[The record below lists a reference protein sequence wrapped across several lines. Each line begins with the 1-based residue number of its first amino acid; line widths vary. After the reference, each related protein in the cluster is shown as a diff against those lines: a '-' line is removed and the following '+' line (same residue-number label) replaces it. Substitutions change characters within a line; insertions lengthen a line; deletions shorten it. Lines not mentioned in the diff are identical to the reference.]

1 MALCCATSS
10 TLPLWAVDWENPGLT
25 FVDEPNLTQD
35 ETGGGVYYIYHPATG
50 MFLTNGN
57 NHNTQLSVGTT
68 GQDIT
73 LVYGTDRGLVRE
85 DPDYASVKGWIMNML
100 NGPTNS
106 GFHEVYLTSQ
116 TQAWVDC
123 NLQGHMLW
131 NITANGD
138 GTYRISIVDEDPEYG
153 ANADVAHMKGGMMA
167 VVMAAEGETQSTVVI
182 PCADTTY
189 PEYANADG
197 DWKFVAPEVYDVYA
211 AKVTSLKPQLEA
223 ASDVSGFDYSEYEA
237 IYNSMDVTAE
247 EVETAANNLA
257 ADLIAFQAGEA
268 SEATPVDMSY
278 LISDNSFQNGGSGWT
293 LNNMNADHHGTG
305 DVYEDPDDPTHNLN
319 YFLESWVGGGT
330 AEAPGSVDA
339 GRTVNAS
346 YTLNTMPAGKY
357 RLSADCFG
365 VMQADVANSASRAI
379 GVYLTVN
386 ADGVERTADAHTL
399 EFYGDNS
406 DKPVPRP
413 VSIDFYAT
421 GGNPITVG
429 FKAEGSNCNWVGFD
443 NVKLEYMGAV
453 EGGMRTELSNL
464 ISSATA
470 VKDGYDNNNQT
481 YSKAGEAKFDNAVK
495 SAEDAI
501 ANAALTDAELLPFMT
516 AIYSQ
521 MDSLAADVEAY
532 GRLDGIVNEAY
543 AIADN
548 SAYADYFGET
558 AFDDYVYGVEEAV
571 GERTFDPVLVD
582 SVIPNAERLFVEAVK
597 GFLSDGTTTDA
608 TGVGTNM
615 NFSNGSN
622 GWTKEGNGDFKANH
636 NLAEVWQ
643 GSAYDVYQ
651 VLTGLP
657 KGTYKVTMQGF
668 SRPGANNVTAPSWD
682 PADPRAG
689 VTSFVYANQTE
700 QKLMHLYEFTSD
712 TNEIFGGVTN
722 DNANGTQITGTGNT
736 ALDGKFV
743 CSGTTG
749 AELVFNEGHYEQSL
763 LCYVGDDGE
772 LRLGVKATAASN
784 ASNWALFDNFRVEYV
799 GADMSGYVSTIEGLL
814 VRLNDVLANDGVTTL
829 EATGALNDAKLAGE
843 AFIKAPS
850 GYDEEACNALV
861 AQINAA
867 IELGNNSLST
877 VSELDD
883 LAYNYDIQI
892 NETQDF
898 DAYLDTEEY
907 EEFVG
912 LVVAA
917 LDYTGGTLQFNTL
930 DEVTKMIADINDVYG
945 RMLMTANDVTG
956 ATLDNPV
963 DVTNMIQNP
972 TFQLEP
978 NVDSWEGWTQSGGGF
993 GNQGAQGVAE
1003 LYNSDGG
1010 YVQQTIYGLPQGYY
1024 RMAYNGFYR
1033 AGDLNPAAVARRD
1046 GGEDTLLY
1054 NAVAFAR
1061 TASVDA
1067 HKPLPSIFE
1076 SILGDKLAEGDAV
1089 INDSINLDPGITYE
1103 CVANGTEGARL
1114 RFEDGLYAD
1123 AFSFYVKAGES
1134 VEIGVRKE
1142 GHLTNDWALFDNFQ
1156 LFYLGDGAEAP
1167 DDIETAIG
1175 ETAADG
1181 AVSVVSSTWYTI
1193 NGVRVSE
1200 PAQRGIY
1207 IRQDVMSDGT
1217 TKTLKVM
1224 VK

>member
-1 MALCCATSS
+1 M
-10 TLPLWAVDWENPGLT
+10 E
-25 FVDEPNLTQD
+25 
-35 ETGGGVYYIYHPATG
+35 
-50 MFLTNGN
+50 
-57 NHNTQLSVGTT
+57 
-68 GQDIT
+68 
-73 LVYGTDRGLVRE
+73 
-85 DPDYASVKGWIMNML
+85 
-100 NGPTNS
+100 
-106 GFHEVYLTSQ
+106 
-116 TQAWVDC
+116 
-123 NLQGHMLW
+123 
-131 NITANGD
+131 
-138 GTYRISIVDEDPEYG
+138 
-153 ANADVAHMKGGMMA
+153 
-167 VVMAAEGETQSTVVI
+167 
-182 PCADTTY
+182 
-189 PEYANADG
+189 
-197 DWKFVAPEVYDVYA
+197 
-211 AKVTSLKPQLEA
+211 
-223 ASDVSGFDYSEYEA
+223 
-237 IYNSMDVTAE
+237 
-247 EVETAANNLA
+247 
-257 ADLIAFQAGEA
+257 
-268 SEATPVDMSY
+268 
-278 LISDNSFQNGGSGWT
+278 
-293 LNNMNADHHGTG
+293 
-305 DVYEDPDDPTHNLN
+305 
-319 YFLESWVGGGT
+319 
-330 AEAPGSVDA
+330 
-339 GRTVNAS
+339 
-346 YTLNTMPAGKY
+346 
-357 RLSADCFG
+357 
-365 VMQADVANSASRAI
+365 
-379 GVYLTVN
+379 
-386 ADGVERTADAHTL
+386 
-399 EFYGDNS
+399 
-406 DKPVPRP
+406 
-413 VSIDFYAT
+413 
-421 GGNPITVG
+421 
-429 FKAEGSNCNWVGFD
+429 
-443 NVKLEYMGAV
+443 
-453 EGGMRTELSNL
+453 
-464 ISSATA
+464 
-470 VKDGYDNNNQT
+470 
-481 YSKAGEAKFDNAVK
+481 

-558 AFDDYVYGVEEAV
+558 AFDDYVYGVEVAV
-571 GERTFDPVLVD
+571 DERTFDPALVD

-622 GWTKEGNGDFKANH
+622 GWTKEGNGTLNANH
-636 NLAEVWQ
+636 NLAEVYQ
-643 GSAYDVYQ
+643 GDAYDVYQ

-657 KGTYKVTMQGF
+657 KGTYKVMVQGF
-668 SRPGANNVTAPSWD
+668 DREAANDVAAPSWD
-682 PADPRAG
+682 PADPRAN
-689 VTSFVYANQTE
+689 VTTYFYGNQTE
-700 QKLMHLYEFTSD
+700 QKLMHVYEYTSD
-712 TNEIFGGVTN
+712 TDEIFGGTQGSVK
-722 DNANGTQITGTGNT
+722 GVQITGTGNT
-736 ALDGKFV
+736 ALDGKYV
-743 CSGTTG
+743 CDGTTG
-749 AELVFNEGHYEQSL
+749 GELVFNEGLYDQSL

-772 LRLGVKATAASN
+772 LRLGIKATAASN
-784 ASNWALFDNFRVEYV
+784 AGNWALFDNFRVEYV

-829 EATGALNDAKLAGE
+829 EASAALNDAKLAGE

-850 GYDEEACNALV
+850 DYDEEACNALV

-877 VSELDD
+877 VSELDV

-892 NETQDF
+892 SETQDF
-898 DAYLDTEEY
+898 DAYVGTEEY
-907 EEFVG
+907 QEFTE

-917 LDYTGGTLQFNTL
+917 LDYTSGAQQFNTL
-930 DEVTKMIADINDVYG
+930 DEVTKMIADINDAYG

-963 DVTNMIQNP
+963 DVTSMIQNP
-972 TFQLEP
+972 TFQLEA

-993 GNQGAQGVAE
+993 GNNGAQGVVE
-1003 LYNSDGG
+1003 LFNSDGG

-1024 RMAYNGFYR
+1024 RMAYNGLYR
-1033 AGDLNPAAVARRD
+1033 AGGFNEAAVARRD
-1046 GGEDTLLY
+1046 GGEDTLRY

-1076 SILGDKLAEGDAV
+1076 SISGDKLVEGDAV

-1103 CVANGTEGARL
+1103 CVVNGTEGAKV

-1134 VEIGVRKE
+1134 VEIGVRKD
-1142 GHLTNDWALFDNFQ
+1142 GHVTNDWAVFDNFQ

-1181 AVSVVSSTWYTI
+1181 TVSVVSSTWYTI